1 MNLPIRHNETEE
13 TKMSKAKISKPAAA
27 PVTVVRV
34 VAQPAKTYR
43 ENSARGQYWA
53 AVQAH
58 DGQPITAVAA
68 AMLGTGAKTTA
79 ATNSWLAW
87 FAKQG
92 LITIGA

>member
-1 MNLPIRHNETEE
+1 
-13 TKMSKAKISKPAAA
+13 MSKAKISKTAPAAAVAPTAPAAA

-58 DGQPITAVAA
+58 DGQPVTEVAA

>member
-1 MNLPIRHNETEE
+1 
-13 TKMSKAKISKPAAA
+13 MSKAKISKTAPAAAVAPAAA

-58 DGQPITAVAA
+58 DGQPVTEVAA